1 MLFLHEVH
9 KVVGR
14 NEEEFEAAY
23 RDYWMPTMA
32 KSDYARLLWYANHAL
47 GSGVSYNVVTVTA
60 IKDGRAW
67 EDLARR
73 VQTGDLQSWMREVD
87 TFRHDV
93 VGKVLVPLEWSPVQE
108 FDLNAIP
115 TDGRRHDLTVYME
128 DTMWPYVG
136 KLQEYIEMSGSILSK
151 NLGFARSV
159 PFLSIEIAL
168 QPAFGTHVRGE
179 VMLMQ
184 KIHDLDR
191 LEHLLTREASPKS
204 RAPGTWMHDALV
216 VRDQWESRLLRTSY
230 WSPLH

>member
-14 NEEEFEAAY
+14 KEEEFEAAY

-32 KSDYARLLWYANHAL
+32 KSDYARLLWYTNHAL

-73 VQTGDLQSWMREVD
+73 VQKGDLQSWMGEVD

-108 FDLNAIP
+108 FDLDAHSHWTGVATTLPCTWRTPCGRTRASCRSTSRCRVRSYPRTSASPVPCRFSPSRWPCSRPSEP
-115 TDGRRHDLTVYME
+115 T
-128 DTMWPYVG
+128 
-136 KLQEYIEMSGSILSK
+136 
-151 NLGFARSV
+151 FAARSC
-159 PFLSIEIAL
+159 
-168 QPAFGTHVRGE
+168 
-179 VMLMQ
+179 
-184 KIHDLDR
+184 
-191 LEHLLTREASPKS
+191 
-204 RAPGTWMHDALV
+204 
-216 VRDQWESRLLRTSY
+216 
-230 WSPLH
+230 